1 MCKYNSIS
9 AHFLNIAHF
18 LYGSDVRLYDSPG
31 FKLFILVGWAG
42 ASYLLLGTLRFTT
55 FLLTFL
61 LLSKDQTSI
70 SAAGV
75 VSCVGRKKSP
85 RYSSIVQ
92 SFSPLRLV

>member
-1 MCKYNSIS
+1 MCKYYSIS

-42 ASYLLLGTLRFTT
+42 ASYPLLGPLRFTT

-61 LLSKDQTSI
+61 LLSKDQASI
-70 SAAGV
+70 FYLLLLQLALCRVSAV
-75 VSCVGRKKSP
+75 KSLP
-85 RYSSIVQ
+85 VIH
-92 SFSPLRLV
+92 P